1 MKKLLTVV
9 FTMLLAGSLSFAQNT
24 AGDNKDA
31 KKDDQSGKTAT
42 SDKPAEKEHKGGKKH
57 KAKKDDQSKKGAS
70 DTATTPAP
78 PK

>member
-42 SDKPAEKEHKGGKKH
+42 SDKTAEKEHKGGKKH
-57 KAKKDDQSKKGAS
+57 KAKDDKSKKGAS